1 MAKLPDSTIV
11 NIFTLQRRL
20 AECLE
25 STTAME
31 FSLFQQFGETAETA
45 PELEELVNIRE
56 RLLSLYNR
64 LHNIYLRVVQSQ
76 PIASEDLLNLLDKSI
91 EQSETSIDTSIASLQ
106 DIQRKTIVFIDSSIL
121 GKICNPNNN
130 RSLHM
135 GKV

>member
-31 FSLFQQFGETAETA
+31 FRLFQQFGETAETA

-56 RLLSLYNR
+56 RLVSLYNR
-64 LHNIYLRVVQSQ
+64 LRNIFLRVVQSQ
-76 PIASEDLLNLLDKSI
+76 LIASKDLLNLLYRSNKQRLRSI
-91 EQSETSIDTSIASLQ
+91 PVLPAYRTFNVSGINHEYPI
-106 DIQRKTIVFIDSSIL
+106 
-121 GKICNPNNN
+121 
-130 RSLHM
+130 
-135 GKV
+135 

>member
-1 MAKLPDSTIV
+1 VAKLPDSTIV

-56 RLLSLYNR
+56 RLVSLYNR
-64 LHNIYLRVVQSQ
+64 LHNIFLRVTQSQ
-76 PIASEDLLNLLDKSI
+76 PIASEDLLNLLYRSI
-91 EQSETSIDTSIASLQ
+91 EQSEISIDTSIASLQ
-106 DIQRKTIVFIDSSIL
+106 DIQR
-121 GKICNPNNN
+121 NWN
-130 RSLHM
+130 
-135 GKV
+135 